1 MRAWD
6 SPLHLDL
13 VHRLHKSY
21 SLSMWLMMFLTSLG
35 AFAAPIPGTSS
46 SPLVSQKPGLF
57 FSPKGFS
64 INSAQTDWV
73 QSAPPKHIPSL
84 VTVYRSPLP
93 VNGQQPAL
101 TVRVDEMRHV
111 QPLKTYVKK
120 WMKDYNR
127 FGFEV
132 LTAKSIKIRETQAFL
147 LDIVSRET
155 QKQLRQVVFVK
166 DKTAVIL
173 TCRDARD
180 SFAKTVQDCNE
191 IMKTFEW
198 VD

>member
-1 MRAWD
+1 MK
-6 SPLHLDL
+6 LLTCL
-13 VHRLHKSY
+13 L
-21 SLSMWLMMFLTSLG
+21 FTSLNIW
-35 AFAAPIPGTSS
+35 AAPIPGTSTS
-46 SPLVSQKPGLF
+46 SLVSDKPGLF

-64 INSAQTDWV
+64 INSAQTAWI

-84 VTVYRSPLP
+84 VTIYKAP
-93 VNGQQPAL
+93 VVQNGQQPAL
-101 TVRVDEMRHV
+101 TVRVDEIRAN
-111 QPLKTYVKK
+111 QGLKSYVKK

-132 LTAKSIKIRETQAFL
+132 LTAKPIKIRENQAFL
-147 LDIVSRET
+147 LDIISRET

-173 TCRDARD
+173 TCRDGRD
-180 SFAKTVQDCNE
+180 SFAKTVVDCNE

-198 VD
+198 SQ